1 MQSKNIPAALLCL
14 VLLAFP
20 FSASGHF
27 LEIIPSTD
35 IVTAGSTQK
44 IDVNLAFSHPGGK
57 ERVPEMAAPE
67 QIFVLHG
74 GEKTD
79 LQDLLAPGKLE
90 RKSAYGF
97 VASVQNP
104 GDHVFAVAAAPY
116 WDSTEK
122 KLIVQYAKVVV
133 NGFERE
139 TGWDEPIRF
148 PVEIDPLVRPYGLWT
163 GNSFRGVVKHNGR
176 PVPFADIEV
185 TYRSRNGEVMIPAEP
200 FRTQVLVADINGVF
214 TYTMPR
220 AGWWGFAALI
230 EGEMVEYE
238 GKRVEVEL
246 GGLMWVRC
254 VDMVSR

>member
-1 MQSKNIPAALLCL
+1 MRSKNTLAALLCL
-14 VLLAFP
+14 ILLAFP
-20 FSASGHF
+20 YSAPGHF

-35 IVTAGSTQK
+35 IVTAGSGQK
-44 IDVNLAFSHPGGK
+44 IDVNLVFSHPEEK
-57 ERVPEMAAPE
+57 DRVLEMAAPE
-67 QIFVLHG
+67 QLFVLHG

-79 LQDLLAPGKLE
+79 LQYLLAPGKIE

-97 VASVQNP
+97 AAPVQKP

-116 WDSTEK
+116 WDATEE

-139 TGWDEPIRF
+139 AGWDEPVRF

-185 TYRSRNGEVMIPAEP
+185 TYRSSDGGVVIPAEP
-200 FRTQVLVADINGVF
+200 FRTQVLVSDINGVF

-230 EGEMVEYE
+230 EGEMVEHE

-254 VDMVSR
+254 VDMVRR